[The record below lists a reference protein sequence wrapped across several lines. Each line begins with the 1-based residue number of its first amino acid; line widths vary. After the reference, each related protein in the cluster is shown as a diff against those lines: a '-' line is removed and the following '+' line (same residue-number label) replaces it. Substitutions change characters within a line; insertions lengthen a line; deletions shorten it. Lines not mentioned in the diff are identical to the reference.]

1 MVPEWTTTN
10 ARERLGSSAL
20 RIVANVSKV
29 DTAVK
34 VMLKPFCLAIQKEVG
49 AFESVQYDSPA
60 AEQKSQTLSFRR
72 RGASVLDLIRDKVLP
87 FAAAAQRDLATGFS
101 SQSIRKKAHS
111 TLCVSRQLMALIF
124 EAEFEGTR
132 NLHAGVHHYI
142 SGFDLGCNKVH
153 DHNFVTY

>member
-1 MVPEWTTTN
+1 MSELDDVLRPLMVPEWTTTN

-101 SQSIRKKAHS
+101 SQSIRKKAS
-111 TLCVSRQLMALIF
+111 
-124 EAEFEGTR
+124 
-132 NLHAGVHHYI
+132 
-142 SGFDLGCNKVH
+142 CNI
-153 DHNFVTY
+153 YMS